1 MFENG
6 VVSMEVGNKRQ
17 ENWGSSVMRHF
28 SVFNILL
35 GILARDMWQD
45 NDNDWEETY
54 MAGLW

>member
-1 MFENG
+1 
-6 VVSMEVGNKRQ
+6 MEVGNKRQ